1 MAGLKVGIFGGTF
14 DPPHLG
20 HWLLANQALSSLSLD
35 RLLWILTADPPHKRG
50 RQITPLKYRLDMLLA
65 AIQDEPRFQLS
76 RVEIDRPAPHYA
88 VDTIRILRDQMPGDQ
103 LLYLMGGD
111 SLRDLITWHD
121 PERLVQA
128 LDGLVV
134 MRRPGAVFDLPEIEE
149 KLVGI
154 SAKIIFLD
162 TPPVGISSSEIR
174 RLAQM
179 GQSIEPYLQPAVY
192 QVILKLNLY

>member
-20 HWLLANQALSSLSLD
+20 HWLLANQALSTLHLD
-35 RLLWILTADPPHKRG
+35 RLLWVLTANPPHKRG
-50 RQITPLKYRLDMLLA
+50 RQITPLEDRLDMLQA

-111 SLRDLITWHD
+111 SLRDLTTWYD
-121 PERLVQA
+121 PEGLVQA

-134 MRRPGAVFDLPEIEE
+134 MRRPGAVFDLPEIEG
-149 KLVGI
+149 KLPGI
-154 SAKIIFLD
+154 SAKITFLD
-162 TPPVGISSSEIR
+162 TPPVGLSSSEIR
-174 RLAQM
+174 RLAQE

-192 QVILKLNLY
+192 QVILNLHLY